1 MSDVRSL
8 LASIH
13 DVTPVHARRLERLV
27 PLVQEHVGVGR
38 FALLAVPDFHGE
50 GGIESDRGFAARLR
64 GWSDDGCEVFLH
76 GYLHRD
82 SARHTGALSRLKAN
96 HLTAGEGEFLG
107 LDHATALRLLADGRN
122 RVEDVIG
129 RPVAGFIAPAWLYG
143 KAALQAIADLDFPV
157 AEDHF
162 RVWHPASGRV
172 LARGPV
178 ITYAS
183 RTQMRM
189 LSSLLWSRI
198 ATLALQP
205 ATTVRLGVHPH
216 DLDAPELVREIS
228 RALGVLSQSHP
239 PGQYANLLSH
249 SASAKCGMRNAAA
262 SEPV

>member
-1 MSDVRSL
+1 MSNERRL

-38 FALLAVPDFHGE
+38 FALLAVPDFHRE
-50 GGIESDRGFAARLR
+50 GGIDSDRAFAARLR

-82 SARHTGALSRLKAN
+82 SAGHAGALSRLKAN

-107 LDHATALRLLADGRN
+107 LDHATALRLLVDGRS

-143 KAALQAIADLDFPV
+143 QAALQAIADLDFPI

-162 RVWHPASGRV
+162 RVWHPPSGRV

-183 RTQMRM
+183 RTPMRM

-198 ATLALQP
+198 ATLALKP
-205 ATTVRLGVHPH
+205 AKTVRLGVHPH
-216 DLDAPELVREIS
+216 DVDEPELVREIA
-228 RALGVLSQSHP
+228 RALGVLSRSHS
-239 PGQYANLLSH
+239 PGHYANLLPN
-249 SASAKCGMRNAAA
+249 SASAKCGKEKSAA

>member
-1 MSDVRSL
+1 MSNVRSL

-27 PLVQEHVGVGR
+27 PLVEEHVGVGR

-50 GGIESDRGFAARLR
+50 GGIDSDRGFAARLR

-76 GYLHRD
+76 GYQHRD
-82 SARHTGALSRLKAN
+82 STRHAGALSRLKAN

-143 KAALQAIADLDFPV
+143 QAALQAIADLDFPI

-162 RVWHPASGRV
+162 RVWHPPSGRV

-183 RTQMRM
+183 RTPMRM

-198 ATLALQP
+198 ATLALRP
-205 ATTVRLGVHPH
+205 ATTIRLGVHPH
-216 DLDAPELVREIS
+216 DLDAPELVQEIA
-228 RALGVLSQSHP
+228 RALGVLTHSHP
-239 PGQYANLLSH
+239 PGHYANLLAH
-249 SASAKCGMRNAAA
+249 SSSAKCGKPNRAA